1 MGQEVPLDDSRR
13 ERPSRRGQWE
23 AEREAD
29 DQARQMTGRSDP
41 SRGYA
46 DKREVSR
53 YVAGLSYCSVFCR
66 RFCASKIGNNVLPQI
81 VET

>member
-1 MGQEVPLDDSRR
+1 MVQDVPLDDSRR

-29 DQARQMTGRSDP
+29 DQGRQVTGRSDP
-41 SRGYA
+41 SRGYV

-53 YVAGLSYCSVFCR
+53 SV
-66 RFCASKIGNNVLPQI
+66 VLLVLLFTFLWQQH
-81 VET
+81 